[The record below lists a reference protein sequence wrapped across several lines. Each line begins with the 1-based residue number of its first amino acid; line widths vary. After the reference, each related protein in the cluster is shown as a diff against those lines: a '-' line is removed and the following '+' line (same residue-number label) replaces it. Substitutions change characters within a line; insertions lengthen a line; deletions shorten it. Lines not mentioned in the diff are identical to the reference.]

1 MASTIVTCPHCGQ
14 RNRLRSAPDGVPRC
28 AVCQTVLPWIV
39 DAGDSDYDEELTASV
54 PVLVDF
60 WAPWC
65 GPCKWVAPTVDQ
77 MATERAG
84 ELKVVRVNVDEAPAT
99 AERYGIR
106 GIPTLMTV
114 RSGQEVDR
122 LAGAA
127 AKPQLDA
134 WLDRQLAGV

>member
-1 MASTIVTCPHCGQ
+1 MASTITTCPNCGQ
-14 RNRLRSAPDGVPRC
+14 RNRLQPTPDGVPRC
-28 AVCQTVLPWIV
+28 AVCRTVLPWIV
-39 DAGDSDYDEELTASV
+39 DADDADYDQELTTSV

-84 ELKVVRVNVDEAPAT
+84 QLKVVRVNVDEAPVT

-106 GIPTLMTV
+106 GIPTLVTV
-114 RSGQEVDR
+114 RNGQEVDR
-122 LAGAA
+122 LTGAA
-127 AKPQLDA
+127 AKPQLDE